1 MGALGCSDGPG
12 PSSVVCANAPIDNA
26 PDSAKTRIANL
37 PANLFFI
44 TTSGTTTL
52 QSCMNAKSSDQE
64 NRNCGAKR
72 KQTNSC
78 VFSLKGAIEE
88 PKPAELAEVGQG
100 WWFSAT

>member
-1 MGALGCSDGPG
+1 
-12 PSSVVCANAPIDNA
+12 
-26 PDSAKTRIANL
+26 
-37 PANLFFI
+37 
-44 TTSGTTTL
+44 
-52 QSCMNAKSSDQE
+52 MNAKSSDQE